1 MYVYLFIIDTKE
13 KLATKGIHVHN
24 FVGFSKFEQKNRCI
38 EQDEYSRILGHIRQI
53 FLRA

>member
-24 FVGFSKFEQKNRCI
+24 FVAFSKYQSI
-38 EQDEYSRILGHIRQI
+38 ELDEYSRILGHIRQN
-53 FLRA
+53 FFTCLNH

>member
-24 FVGFSKFEQKNRCI
+24 FVGFSKFEQKKIGVSNRMNTV
-38 EQDEYSRILGHIRQI
+38 E
-53 FLRA
+53 F